1 MHAYRKKLDIL
12 SSTSQ
17 IISGDFIN
25 QVFKVYAV
33 VKSSDLSLHTA
44 FHKLNETFH
53 PFNLGTSYSFT
64 LANLVIN
71 EAKFAS
77 LFFSDLFRYYIIEVI
92 ILKTF
97 NETETH
103 YQNRLI
109 C

>member
-1 MHAYRKKLDIL
+1 VHAYRKKLDIL

-77 LFFSDLFRYYIIEVI
+77 LFFFWFV
-92 ILKTF
+92 
-97 NETETH
+97 
-103 YQNRLI
+103 
-109 C
+109 